1 MKLSAKLPKKRG
13 VSLDMK
19 TALLVED
26 NQDNRY
32 LLKILL
38 EDNGYRVFEAETG
51 SKGVEMA
58 ARIKPNFIIIDIQL
72 PDINGYEATR
82 RIRSS
87 PSDGGALIV
96 AVTSYAMIGDREK
109 VLKAG
114 CAGYIEKPINSDT
127 FVMQFE
133 NIIRKKT

>member
-1 MKLSAKLPKKRG
+1 
-13 VSLDMK
+13 MK

-32 LLKILL
+32 LLRILL

-51 SKGVEMA
+51 SKGVAMA
-58 ARIKPNFIIIDIQL
+58 ARIKPDFIIIDIQL

-87 PSDGGALIV
+87 PSDGGMPIV

-114 CAGYIEKPINSDT
+114 CAGCIEKPINPGT
-127 FVMQFE
+127 FVKEFE
-133 NIIRKKT
+133 NIIRKKA

>member
-1 MKLSAKLPKKRG
+1 
-13 VSLDMK
+13 MK